1 MPVPHF
7 ALTSSQRRLLAE
19 LALDALPAPSREPHA
34 AAARG
39 LDPLRVAADVPD
51 LLWMKLIS
59 DTDGLLAITM
69 LGAAVFYR
77 AEHEAAERRLAE
89 VSAFA
94 DAVEAGPVSEPAADR
109 IPYALRKLAQGEFSL
124 NQALTC
130 LT

>member
-1 MPVPHF
+1 MSVPHF
-7 ALTSSQRRLLAE
+7 DLTSTQHRLLAE
-19 LALDALPAPSREPHA
+19 LVRSTLPVPSREPHG

-39 LDPLRVAADVPD
+39 LDPQQVAADVPD

-59 DTDGLLAITM
+59 DAGGLLSITT
-69 LGAAVFYR
+69 LGAAVYHR

-94 DAVEAGPVSEPAADR
+94 DAVEAGLASGSARDR

-124 NQALTC
+124 DQAVAWLA
-130 LT
+130 